1 MKKKI
6 LLIETEITDTGGHFF
21 DNLIESFYSFKKEF
35 NVSCIL
41 NNKFNLNNTFSPKDM
56 ILKKILF
63 KNFFEKKNNKFLYY
77 CFEFI
82 SLLLRLILGFLFIFY
97 FLYKKKIIGYLKALL
112 SNNFLIPKYFLE
124 IYFYLKKNNFN
135 SSDNIFFQTVRN
147 NDMSL
152 ANFLTRIDDNI
163 PKIHLRVLH
172 TPSEKKRIGGFYF
185 YLNKIQNFLK
195 SKKIFL
201 YVLTEKNFNLFH
213 EKKGDDSGLY
223 LTYIPW
229 VFFKR
234 SAPINK
240 IVVGY
245 MGDARASR
253 GFNLLPELINKI
265 YTKSEDVI
273 FLIQFSK
280 VSEEVNHTFKILNE
294 MSKTNN
300 QIYILKKYLDYKDF
314 RNTLQKIDIM
324 PILHNSNEI
333 NNGNPST
340 IYSSI
345 THEIPMVIPNNLKYM
360 NNVLVHKSFEY
371 GDNLDNIAENIIKIK
386 NNYSTYLN
394 AAKKNS
400 SILFDV
406 FSNDPLKK
414 NFR

>member
-21 DNLIESFYSFKKEF
+21 DNLIESYYSFKDEF

-41 NNKFNLNNTFSPKDM
+41 NNKFSLNNTFLPKDM

-63 KNFFEKKNNKFLYY
+63 RNFFEKKDNKFSYY
-77 CFEFI
+77 CFELI
-82 SLLLRLILGFLFIFY
+82 SLFLRFLLGFLFIFY
-97 FLYKKKIIGYLKALL
+97 FLYKRKIINYLTALL
-112 SNNFLIPKYFLE
+112 SNNLLLPKYFLE

-152 ANFLTRIDDNI
+152 ANFLTRVDNNI

-172 TPSEKKRIGGFYF
+172 TPSEKKIIGGFYF

-195 SKKIFL
+195 NKRIFL
-201 YVLTEKNFNLFH
+201 YVLTEKNYNLFE
-213 EKKGDDSGLY
+213 EKKGDNSGLF
-223 LTYIPW
+223 LTNIPW

-234 SAPINK
+234 TSPINK

-245 MGDARASR
+245 MGDARVSR
-253 GFNLLPELINKI
+253 GFNLLPELIKKI
-265 YTKSEDVI
+265 FKKTDDIE

-280 VSEEVNHTFKILNE
+280 LSDEVNDTFKILND
-294 MSKTNN
+294 MSKKNDK
-300 QIYILKKYLDYKDF
+300 IIILKKYLDYKDF
-314 RNTLQKIDIM
+314 RNTLEKIDIM

-345 THEIPMVIPNNLKYM
+345 THEIPMIIPTNLKYM
-360 NNVLVHKSFEY
+360 NNILVNKSYEY
-371 GDNLDNIAENIIKIK
+371 GDNLDDITENIIKIK
-386 NNYSTYLN
+386 NNYLTYLN